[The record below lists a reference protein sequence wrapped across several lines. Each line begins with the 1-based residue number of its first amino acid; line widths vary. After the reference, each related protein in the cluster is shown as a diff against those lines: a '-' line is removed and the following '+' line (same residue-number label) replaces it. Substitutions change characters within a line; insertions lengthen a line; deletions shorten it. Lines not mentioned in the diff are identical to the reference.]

1 MMKKIINFIRN
12 KGQGLYL
19 PFILIISV
27 LLLLNLINAQPKE
40 KVVEKIKIEYI
51 VKYDT
56 IIKEKPIPINKYIYK
71 TIRDTVFVNNSP
83 TIADI
88 PIERKIYQD
97 DDYRAVISGYK
108 PNIDTLQIFRKD
120 SLIYTTIEREKTIIR
135 DYSRWAISLQG
146 GYGFTKQGFSPFV
159 GIGVSYD
166 LIRFKKKR

>member
-1 MMKKIINFIRN
+1 MKKQN
-12 KGQGLYL
+12 
-19 PFILIISV
+19 ILISILIFISV

-120 SLIYTTIEREKTIIR
+120 SLIYTTIERERTIIR
-135 DYSRWAISLQG
+135 DYSRWTLGVSG
-146 GYGFTKQGFSPFV
+146 GYAITNKGFTPF
-159 GIGVSYD
+159 IGVSINYD
-166 LIRFKKKR
+166 LIRWKKRK

>member
-1 MMKKIINFIRN
+1 MKKQN
-12 KGQGLYL
+12 
-19 PFILIISV
+19 ILISILVIISV

-56 IIKEKPIPINKYIYK
+56 IIKEKPIPINNYIYK

-120 SLIYTTIEREKTIIR
+120 SLIYTTIERERTIIR
-135 DYSRWAISLQG
+135 DYSRWTLGVSG
-146 GYGFTKQGFSPFV
+146 GYAITNKGFTPF
-159 GIGVSYD
+159 IGVSINYD
-166 LIRFKKKR
+166 LIRWKKRK

>member
-1 MMKKIINFIRN
+1 MKKQN
-12 KGQGLYL
+12 
-19 PFILIISV
+19 ILISILIFISV

-83 TIADI
+83 TIAYI

-120 SLIYTTIEREKTIIR
+120 SLIYTTIERERTIIR
-135 DYSRWAISLQG
+135 DYSRWTLGVSG
-146 GYGFTKQGFSPFV
+146 GYAITNKGFTPF
-159 GIGVSYD
+159 IGVSINYD
-166 LIRFKKKR
+166 LIRWKKRK

>member
-135 DYSRWAISLQG
+135 DYSRWALGVSG
-146 GYGFTKQGFSPFV
+146 GYAITNKGFTPF
-159 GIGVSYD
+159 IGVSINYD
-166 LIRFKKKR
+166 LIRWKKRK

>member
-1 MMKKIINFIRN
+1 MKKIINFIRN

-19 PFILIISV
+19 LFILILLV

-40 KVVEKIKIEYI
+40 KLVEKIKIEYI
-51 VKYDT
+51 VKHDT
-56 IIKEKPIPINKYIYK
+56 VTIEKPIPINKYIYK

-120 SLIYTTIEREKTIIR
+120 SLIYTTIERERTIIR
-135 DYSRWAISLQG
+135 DYSRWTLGVSG
-146 GYGFTKQGFSPFV
+146 GYAITNKGFTPFIGV
-159 GIGVSYD
+159 GINYN
-166 LIRFKKKR
+166 LIRWKKRK